1 MPPAAAPPRPA
12 AARRRR
18 SAANRSGPARVRWDR
33 LSRLA
38 LVCVLGALL
47 YLYASAGLSLLSTWK
62 EARGDAA
69 QVAALQGHHA
79 ALEAQRTALESPQT
93 LVRDARRLGM
103 VRPGEQTYVITG
115 LPSN

>member
-1 MPPAAAPPRPA
+1 VPSA
-12 AARRRR
+12 AARPCASGRRR
-18 SAANRSGPARVRWDR
+18 AATSSSGPARVRWDR

-47 YLYASAGLSLLSTWK
+47 YLYASAGLSLLSTWQ

-69 QVAALQGHHA
+69 QVAALQRRHA
-79 ALEAQRTALESPQT
+79 ALEAQRAALNSPGALT
-93 LVRDARRLGM
+93 REARRLGM
-103 VRPGEQTYVITG
+103 VRPGEQTYVVTG

>member
-1 MPPAAAPPRPA
+1 L
-12 AARRRR
+12 
-18 SAANRSGPARVRWDR
+18 AANRSGPARVRWDR

-38 LVCVLGALL
+38 LVCVGGALL
-47 YLYASAGLSLLSTWK
+47 YLYAGAGLALFSTWR

-69 QVAALQGHHA
+69 QVVALERHHTT
-79 ALEAQRTALESPQT
+79 LEAQRAALESPQT